1 MEAGMADFW
10 VSRTGRWRIR
20 LREESQGET
29 HERLFRVLRD
39 EIEDG
44 RLPPGAIVPPTVRV
58 AEELRIDAA
67 EVGKAFQKLLQEGL
81 LQQRENGR
89 ICVSDASG
97 NATVGD
103 QTQVLFE
110 NNLIQ
115 AARYA
120 TQMGMSTID
129 ATGVF
134 KARMAETKGL
144 REAQNSEDSDENGSG
159 G

>member
-1 MEAGMADFW
+1 MADFW
-10 VSRTGRWRIR
+10 ASRTGRWRIR
-20 LREESQGET
+20 LREESQGDT

-39 EIEDG
+39 EIQDG

-67 EVGKAFQKLLQEGL
+67 EVSKAFQRLLQEGFL
-81 LQQRENGR
+81 EQRENGR
-89 ICVSDASG
+89 VCVSDGSG
-97 NATVGD
+97 NAAVGD

-120 TQMGMSTID
+120 TEMGMSTID

-144 REAQNSEDSDENGSG
+144 RDADNDEDSDKNGADD
-159 G
+159 